1 MILVIDN
8 YDSFTYNIVQYLEQ
22 LDHKVVVERN
32 DTITLEQIEA
42 LKPDQILI
50 SPGPSNPDHA
60 GISLPAIKHFAGKI
74 PIFGVCLG
82 HQCIGQAFGGKIVRA
97 QKLYHG
103 KTSQVEH
110 RGTGVFSGLPSPFTA
125 ARYHSL
131 VIEATTCPADLEVTA
146 TSEDGEI
153 MGVRHRTLAVEGIQF
168 HPESIATEHG
178 FAMLENFL
186 KGPGAAGEPRIRHGL
201 KKIVGKQDLSLH
213 EAETIMLEIGR
224 GAATPAQIGAFL
236 SALAMKGESAEE
248 LAGFVK
254 AMRQLVVPVKKPD
267 NRMVVD
273 VVGTGGDHSHTFNIS
288 TTAAFVAAGAGL
300 TVAKHGNRSITSKCG
315 SADVLESLGV
325 DLNLTPE
332 AAAKCLEKVG
342 MVFLFAQKHHPGMK
356 HAAPVRKDLGLR
368 TVFNMVGPL
377 TNPTGAQVKLIGV
390 YAPHLT
396 ELFAQVLRLLGHDR
410 GMVVH
415 GHDGLDEITLTGTT
429 QITELKDGWT
439 RTYQLDPI
447 TLGLRPCR
455 AEDLKGGEAP
465 ENAQITR
472 DILNGKLGPHREITL
487 LNAAAALV
495 TAGKAGDFASG
506 LTQAAHA
513 IDSGAAR
520 AKLEALAAFRA

>member
-22 LDHKVVVERN
+22 LGQKVVVERN
-32 DTITLEQIEA
+32 DTITVEGIEA
-42 LKPDQILI
+42 LKPDHLLI

-60 GISLPAIKHFAGKI
+60 GISLAAIKHFAGKV

-82 HQCIGQAFGGKIVRA
+82 HQCIGQAFGGHIVRA
-97 QKLYHG
+97 GKLYHG
-103 KTSQVEH
+103 KTSAVVH
-110 RGTGVFSGLPSPFTA
+110 RGQGIFAGLPSPFQV

-131 VIEATTCPADLEVTA
+131 VIEPGTCPPELEITA

-186 KGPGAAGEPRIRHGL
+186 RGTGVPGEPRIRTGL
-201 KKIVGKQDLSLH
+201 RKITRRENLSLH

-224 GAATPAQIGAFL
+224 GEASPAQIGSFL
-236 SALAMKGESAEE
+236 TALSMKGEAAEE
-248 LAGFVK
+248 LAGFVR
-254 AMRQLVVPVKKPD
+254 AMRQMVVTVRPPLG
-267 NRMVVD
+267 RTIVD
-273 VVGTGGDHSHTFNIS
+273 VVGTGGDGSHTFNIS

-300 TVAKHGNRSITSKCG
+300 TVAKHGNRSVTSKCG
-315 SADVLESLGV
+315 SADVLEQLGV

-332 AAAKCLEKVG
+332 AAARCLEQVG

-356 HAAPVRKDLGLR
+356 HAAPVRKELGIR

-390 YAPHLT
+390 YAPELT
-396 ELFAQVLRLLGHDR
+396 ELFAHVLRLLGHDR

-415 GHDGLDEITLTGTT
+415 GLDGLDEISLTAPTRV
-429 QITELKDGWT
+429 TELRDGWV
-439 RTYQLDPI
+439 RTWELNPADF
-447 TLGLRPCR
+447 GLPLCRP
-455 AEDLKGGEAP
+455 EDLKGGDAT
-465 ENAQITR
+465 ENAAITR
-472 DILNGKLGPHREITL
+472 EILAGKSGPRRDITL
-487 LNAAAALV
+487 LNAAAAVL
-495 TAGKAGDFASG
+495 TAGLAKDFPAA
-506 LTQAAHA
+506 LTLARTS
-513 IDSGAAR
+513 IDTGSAL
-520 AKLEALAAFRA
+520 KKMEALVSFRP